1 MKDLSPELIDVTSQG
16 EPTDRTVAVSESE
29 IFLASAQAQDSTVQ
43 ELREVLKYTHT
54 VETLI
59 GTGGMGAVYKVK
71 NLGLDRYEAV
81 KLFSHE
87 ISEDNLMRFQR
98 EARAL
103 SRVSD
108 GNVVS
113 IYNVSVLPSGVP
125 FILME
130 YINGSSLAD
139 ILSTHHPL
147 NPHWSIY
154 MFCLICYG
162 LDAAHR
168 VHVIHRD
175 IKPEN
180 IIIYQDGAGRDQA
193 KLIDFGIAKD
203 DSSVVVDGQFETRAG
218 VHTGTPRYMS
228 PEQFAGGPITVQS
241 DIYSLGCLLFA
252 MLTGAPPYAANSVL
266 ELAQLHSSGV
276 IPPLPREFQHLYPV
290 FEKALA
296 KEPRQRYEK
305 VTMMVDDLYRRHNS
319 IRLRPPV
326 LIPMDRN
333 TVLTASRKP
342 LPGLESYVKQFW
354 LLSLLCLLFLSVACL
369 TSSYYRAAA
378 ALTLVTFTHKR
389 SRTVVTESLINSA
402 VTGTDCLSE
411 PNDFWCNSQVKPFNS
426 VNFNVRKD

>member
-1 MKDLSPELIDVTSQG
+1 MKELSTEPVDVASQAD
-16 EPTDRTVAVSESE
+16 TNDRTVAVSESE
-29 IFLASAQAQDSTVQ
+29 IFLSSAQAQDNTVQ

-54 VETLI
+54 VESLI

-81 KLFSHE
+81 KIFSHE
-87 ISEDNLMRFQR
+87 ICEENLMRFQR

-103 SRVSD
+103 SRVAD

-130 YINGSSLAD
+130 YVKGSSLAD
-139 ILSTHHPL
+139 IIGTHHPL

-154 MFCLICYG
+154 IFCLICYG

-180 IIIYQDGAGRDQA
+180 IIIFEDGAGRDQA
-193 KLIDFGIAKD
+193 KIIDFGIAKH
-203 DSSVVVDGQFETRAG
+203 DSSVSAEGQLQTRTG
-218 VHTGTPRYMS
+218 SYLGTPRYMS

-252 MLTGAPPYAANSVL
+252 MLTGKPPYAANSML
-266 ELAQLHSSGV
+266 ELAHLHSSGE
-276 IPPLPREFQHLYPV
+276 IPPLPPEFRHLCPV
-290 FEKALA
+290 FDKALA
-296 KEPRQRYEK
+296 KDPAQRYK
-305 VTMMVDDLYRRHNS
+305 NVMILVDDLFRRHNS
-319 IRLRPPV
+319 IWLRPPV

-333 TVLTASRKP
+333 NVLTASRAP
-342 LPGLESYVKQFW
+342 LPQVGLYVKQFW
-354 LLSLLCLLFLSVACL
+354 LLTLLFLSSVAVACL
-369 TSSYYRAAA
+369 TSSYYREAAGI
-378 ALTLVTFTHKR
+378 ALVVCMTLCIA
-389 SRTVVTESLINSA
+389 LA
-402 VTGTDCLSE
+402 
-411 PNDFWCNSQVKPFNS
+411 
-426 VNFNVRKD
+426 

>member
-1 MKDLSPELIDVTSQG
+1 MKDLSTEPVDVAAQG
-16 EPTDRTVAVSESE
+16 EPIDRTVPVSESQ
-29 IFLASAQAQDSTVQ
+29 IFLSSAQGQDIAVQ

-54 VETLI
+54 VESLI
-59 GTGGMGAVYKVK
+59 GTGGMGSVYKVK

-81 KLFSHE
+81 KMFSHE
-87 ISEDNLMRFQR
+87 LSEENLMRFQH

-130 YINGSSLAD
+130 YVDGSSLAD
-139 ILSTHHPL
+139 IISTHHPL

-162 LDAAHR
+162 LDAAHH

-180 IIIYQDGAGRDQA
+180 VIIFKDGAAQDQA
-193 KLIDFGIAKD
+193 KIIDFGIARD
-203 DSSVVVDGQFETRAG
+203 DSSVSADEQFVTRPG
-218 VHTGTPRYMS
+218 SQIGTPRYMS
-228 PEQFAGGPITVQS
+228 PEQFMGGQITVQS

-252 MLTGAPPYAANSVL
+252 LLTGKPPYAANSVL
-266 ELAQLHSSGV
+266 ELAQLHSSGE
-276 IPPLPREFQHLYPV
+276 IPPLPREFRHLYPV

-296 KEPRQRYEK
+296 KDPRQRYK
-305 VTMMVDDLYRRHNS
+305 NVKTMIDDLYRRHNS
-319 IRLRPPV
+319 IWLRPPI

-333 TVLTASRKP
+333 NVLTASREP
-342 LPGLESYVKQFW
+342 FPQLGFYVKQFW
-354 LLSLLCLLFLSVACL
+354 FYSLLCICFLAVVCL

-378 ALTLVTFTHKR
+378 ALMLVVCMALWIALVRRVRRIYPKTL
-389 SRTVVTESLINSA
+389 S
-402 VTGTDCLSE
+402 
-411 PNDFWCNSQVKPFNS
+411 
-426 VNFNVRKD
+426 

>member
-1 MKDLSPELIDVTSQG
+1 VRVQNEDLSPEPIDVVSQG

-29 IFLASAQAQDSTVQ
+29 MFLSSKQGQDSTVQ

-54 VETLI
+54 IEFLI
-59 GTGGMGAVYKVK
+59 GVGGMGVVYKVK

-81 KLFSHE
+81 KTFSHA
-87 ISEDNLMRFQR
+87 ITEDDLMRFQR

-130 YINGSSLAD
+130 YVNGSSLAD
-139 ILSTHHPL
+139 IISTHHLL

-154 MFCLICYG
+154 MFCLIGYG
-162 LDAAHR
+162 LHAAHR

-180 IIIYQDGAGRDQA
+180 IIIFQDGSARDQA

-203 DSSVVVDGQFETRAG
+203 APSVSAAGQFETHPG
-218 VHTGTPRYMS
+218 FNIGTPKYMS

-252 MLTGAPPYAANSVL
+252 MLTGKPPYSAESVL
-266 ELAQLHSSGV
+266 ELAQLHSLGE
-276 IPPLPREFQHLYPV
+276 IPPLPRGLQHLNPV

-296 KEPRQRYEK
+296 KDPRQRYEN
-305 VTMMVDDLYRRHNS
+305 VTMMIDDLFQRQYS
-319 IRLRPPV
+319 IWLRPPV
-326 LIPMDRN
+326 LIPMDRTN
-333 TVLTASRKP
+333 VLTASRAP
-342 LPGLESYVKQFW
+342 LPQLEIYVKQFW
-354 LLSLLCLLFLSVACL
+354 FLSLLCVLFLAVGCL
-369 TSSYYRAAA
+369 TSSYYRLAAA
-378 ALTLVTFTHKR
+378 VTLVVCMALWIALVCR
-389 SRTVVTESLINSA
+389 
-402 VTGTDCLSE
+402 
-411 PNDFWCNSQVKPFNS
+411 
-426 VNFNVRKD
+426 VRRIYPKTLT